1 MGLGGFG
8 VMTANE
14 LVAKHK
20 VNKLWLTLAAADYKS
35 RIAAVEKEQAVI
47 ENQLFEM
54 LQALGGSK
62 QSLKTDSGTAYI
74 SVITTPK
81 VSDRDAYLIAV
92 MDNYDTWGSGLLQ
105 VGAPKKEALDEYMR
119 EYEHLPPGVETS
131 SFMRVNVRHS

>member
-1 MGLGGFG
+1 
-8 VMTANE
+8 MTANE

-20 VNKLWLTLAAADYKS
+20 ENKEWLAAAAVDYEKH
-35 RIAAVEKEQAVI
+35 IAAVKKEQAAI

-81 VSDRDAYLIAV
+81 VSDRDEYLTAV
-92 MDNYDTWGSGLLQ
+92 MDNYYTWGAGLLQ

-119 EYEHLPPGVETS
+119 EHEHLPPGVETS